1 MRISVVIPVYNVRRY
16 LKKCINSVINQ
27 TYDNFEIILVDDK
40 STDGS
45 VEICRQYKSKYP
57 DKIVLIEKEENEGV
71 DKARFTGINYALQNN
86 IWGGN
91 IH

>member
-1 MRISVVIPVYNVRRY
+1 MKISVVIPVYNVRRY
-16 LKKCINSVINQ
+16 LKKCIDSVINQ

-57 DKIVLIEKEENEGV
+57 YKIVLIEKEKNEGV
-71 DKARFTGINYALQNN
+71 DKARFTGINHAIQNN
-86 IWGGN
+86 IGGV
-91 IH
+91 